1 MKVKTHQVIAHTAY
15 ELVKAYLPI
24 TFNEKAISLGA
35 GMPDLAPHRRFKA
48 HNIKVAAKEWVSFTE
63 FVHKRRYTIW
73 LISYAAGIM
82 SHYISDTFCY
92 AHNFHDLSLRQHR
105 KYEVYMHRH
114 IRDLTQHFD
123 ISLIFKKWNE
133 LRKKGIDA
141 YIYMENESYKAE
153 IANCH
158 TMHERMELDVN
169 KAVLNSAVWMLE
181 IAFVRYP
188 TFIEGVAAKYA

>member
-1 MKVKTHQVIAHTAY
+1 MKVKTHQVIAYTAY

-24 TFNEKAISLGA
+24 TFNKKAISLGA

-92 AHNFHDLSLRQHR
+92 AHNFRDLSLRQHR

-141 YIYMENESYKAE
+141 YIYMENESYKTE

-181 IAFVRYP
+181 IAFVLYP

>member
-1 MKVKTHQVIAHTAY
+1 M
-15 ELVKAYLPI
+15 
-24 TFNEKAISLGA
+24 
-35 GMPDLAPHRRFKA
+35 
-48 HNIKVAAKEWVSFTE
+48 
-63 FVHKRRYTIW
+63 HKRRYTIW

-92 AHNFHDLSLRQHR
+92 AHNFRDLSLRQHR

-141 YIYMENESYKAE
+141 YIYMENESYKTE

-158 TMHERMELDVN
+158 TIHERMELDVN

-181 IAFVRYP
+181 IAFVLYP